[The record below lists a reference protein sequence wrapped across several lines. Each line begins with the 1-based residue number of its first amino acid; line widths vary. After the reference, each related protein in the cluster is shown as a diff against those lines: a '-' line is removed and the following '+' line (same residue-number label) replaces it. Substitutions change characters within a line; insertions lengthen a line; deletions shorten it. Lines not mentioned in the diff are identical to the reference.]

1 MRSMQLASMTE
12 NLQKALLML
21 SVTTEQ
27 HSSLQHHY
35 HQLLWV
41 EQQLQ
46 FEFCVLK
53 KIANFVINIYPML
66 ITWYK
71 SSWWMVCLWSTYLP
85 MSVIPHSAPLFL
97 MNVFSSLG
105 IMYKLLTLPMFQR
118 KASNCTD
125 TSSYYWNNGQIC
137 WGPERWH
144 QKGNLQEIYLV
155 SKYTLSFSNLL
166 VVASKRKFW
175 KTTPLTPVEMSTTW
189 RN

>member
-1 MRSMQLASMTE
+1 MVIATLQL
-12 NLQKALLML
+12 LQMVAGCIINNMAFN
-21 SVTTEQ
+21 
-27 HSSLQHHY
+27 
-35 HQLLWV
+35 HQLLWL

-46 FEFCVLK
+46 FQFCVLK

-71 SSWWMVCLWSTYLP
+71 SSWWMVCLLSTYLP

-97 MNVFSSLG
+97 MNLFSSLG

-144 QKGNLQEIYLV
+144 QKEIYRNLQESTLFPKIHSDSKISLWWQINGSSERPPSYPCGNVHYLKELKPMMT
-155 SKYTLSFSNLL
+155 SQ
-166 VVASKRKFW
+166 
-175 KTTPLTPVEMSTTW
+175 
-189 RN
+189 

>member
-1 MRSMQLASMTE
+1 MVIATLQL
-12 NLQKALLML
+12 LQMVAGCIINYMAFN
-21 SVTTEQ
+21 
-27 HSSLQHHY
+27 

-46 FEFCVLK
+46 FQFCVLK

-71 SSWWMVCLWSTYLP
+71 SSWWMVCLLSTYLP

-97 MNVFSSLG
+97 MNLFSSLG
-105 IMYKLLTLPMFQR
+105 IMYKLLTLPLFQR

-125 TSSYYWNNGQIC
+125 TSSYHWNNGQIC

>member
-1 MRSMQLASMTE
+1 MQLASMTE

-35 HQLLWV
+35 HQLLWL

-71 SSWWMVCLWSTYLP
+71 SSWWMVCLLSTYLP

-97 MNVFSSLG
+97 TNLFSSLG

-125 TSSYYWNNGQIC
+125 TSSYHWNNGQIC

-144 QKGNLQEIYLV
+144 QKEIYRNLQEFTGIYRNLPCFQ
-155 SKYTLSFSNLL
+155 KYTLILKSPCGG
-166 VVASKRKFW
+166 K
-175 KTTPLTPVEMSTTW
+175 
-189 RN
+189 